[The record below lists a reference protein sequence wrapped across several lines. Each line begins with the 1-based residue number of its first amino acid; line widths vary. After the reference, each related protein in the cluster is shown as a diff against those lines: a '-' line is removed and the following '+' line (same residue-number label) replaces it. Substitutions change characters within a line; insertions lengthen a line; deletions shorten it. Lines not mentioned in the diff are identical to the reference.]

1 MTVQRN
7 IQKIMVGCRMNPDL
21 KELLDA
27 EAAEKDMSL
36 SAYLEALVVNRTHN
50 SVDVEKLKEK
60 IFELE
65 STISE
70 FQQQQAKMLD
80 TNNSD
85 FFDATEVSKELME
98 KGIEN
103 RMLKQDKAELIEKL
117 RQALRERDVAM
128 KMQGKSIP
136 HWISDN
142 GYKQLIEL
150 INKLKRHYPNQTYEE
165 LLLSS
170 VELVNFNEK
179 KPLFIIDTLSKL
191 WKHQPHFITILK
203 QKGVQQ

>member
-70 FQQQQAKMLD
+70 FQQQQAKMSD
-80 TNNSD
+80 NHNSD
-85 FFDATEVSKELME
+85 SFDSTEISKELME

-103 RMLKQDKAELIEKL
+103 RMLKQDKAELIEKF

-128 KMQGKSIP
+128 KMQGKPIP
-136 HWISDN
+136 HWISNN
-142 GYKQLIEL
+142 GYKLLIEL
-150 INKLKRHYPNQTYEE
+150 IIKLKRHYPNQTHEE

-203 QKGVQQ
+203 QKAVQQ